1 MKKIEIL
8 AYIEDDILSVG
19 IRSTSAHDELTL
31 FDDES
36 KLHYQYFYVDRGES
50 AELLRVLNV
59 QSIGDRYVFRLG
71 THMIGFADDKNT
83 FSYEISI

>member
-8 AYIEDDILSVG
+8 AYIEDDVLSVG
-19 IRSTSAHDELTL
+19 IRSLKPHDELTM
-31 FDDES
+31 FDGEY
-36 KLHYQYFYVDRGES
+36 HFEYFIVEKGES

-59 QSIGDRYVFRLG
+59 TSIGDRYVFRLG
-71 THMIGFADDKNT
+71 THMIGYADDTNT

>member
-19 IRSTSAHDELTL
+19 IRSTSAHDELTM
-31 FDDES
+31 FDGEY
-36 KLHYQYFYVDRGES
+36 HFEYFTVDRGES